1 MLPMPCP
8 RCFRAINGLLRK
20 CFAHNSRWKHGRVQT
35 AGSIMA
41 ITGTLLAQC
50 HSGNERRR

>member
-1 MLPMPCP
+1 MPCP

-50 HSGNERRR
+50 HSANERRR